1 MKIKHSFIDI
11 TYCFQFLDCTSACR
25 VDSFWSAWDTI
36 ELKSTW
42 KIKKVWK
49 SSFILTENIEFGRNV
64 ELRLCFHLIMLKKV
78 KFRKGEVWTPD
89 TLHSVFKGSLPC
101 VSKSQLFLSYV
112 SSDEWL
118 ECKIAEMVSNLIS
131 RFFSRL

>member
-1 MKIKHSFIDI
+1 MKGSS

-89 TLHSVFKGSLPC
+89 TLLSIFKRIEQFSSVCKQ
-101 VSKSQLFLSYV
+101 KSTSLSYV